1 MNFHEKIKSLRAKEK
16 QSQSELAELLHVTP
30 QAVSKWE
37 NNKSVPDLMTLVAI
51 SDLYGVSLD
60 YLIKGDKQLQE
71 KLSTGLKVKHFFI
84 SFGVGGISTVLLFLV
99 VGMTSFFT
107 GKEFFVNLWAL
118 LGVFFLLFFSILLTP
133 FIQGK
138 KAKEEIG

>member
-1 MNFHEKIKSLRAKEK
+1 MNFYEKIKSLRAKEK

-71 KLSTGLKVKHFFI
+71 KLSAGLKVKHFFI
-84 SFGVGGISTVLLFLV
+84 SFGIGGSATILLFFV
-99 VGMTSFFT
+99 MGIISIVT
-107 GKEFFVNLWAL
+107 GIEFFIHYWAA
-118 LGVFFLLFFSILLTP
+118 LGVFFLFFFSILLSP
-133 FIQGK
+133 FIQSK
-138 KAKEEIG
+138 KAIEESR

>member
-1 MNFHEKIKSLRAKEK
+1 MNFHQKIKNLRLEKK

-60 YLIKGDKQLQE
+60 YLIKGDQKLQE
-71 KLSTGLKVKHFFI
+71 KLSAGLKLKHFFI
-84 SFGVGGISTVLLFLV
+84 SFGVGGAATILLFFAI
-99 VGMTSFFT
+99 GIMSFLT
-107 GKEFFVNLWAL
+107 GIEFFINYWAA
-118 LGVFFLLFFSILLTP
+118 LGAFFLFFFSILLSP

-138 KAKEEIG
+138 KAKEESR

>member
-60 YLIKGDKQLQE
+60 YLIKGDQKLQE
-71 KLSTGLKVKHFFI
+71 KLSAGLKVKHFFI
-84 SFGVGGISTVLLFLV
+84 SFGIGGTATILLFFVMGIISLV
-99 VGMTSFFT
+99 T
-107 GKEFFVNLWAL
+107 GIEFFIHYWAA
-118 LGVFFLLFFSILLTP
+118 LGVFFLFFFSILLSP
-133 FIQGK
+133 FIQSK
-138 KAKEEIG
+138 KAIEESR